1 MAVKFLA
8 LAAGGLRG
16 GSWGAPKRAA
26 LAAVSFLA
34 LAAVNFLGP
43 GGRDLAKAAG
53 KFLALA
59 AVDVLALAAV
69 TFFWPWRL
77 LFLLALA
84 PRGLLFFWGAFAA
97 VDFFKPCGR

>member
-1 MAVKFLA
+1 MLGWVAVKFLA

-43 GGRDLAKAAG
+43 GGHDLAKAAG

-69 TFFWPWRL
+69 TFFGPGGYYFFCL
-77 LFLLALA
+77 GGPGA
-84 PRGLLFFWGAFAA
+84 PVFFWLWLPLIF
-97 VDFFKPCGR
+97 